1 MAIAPIKEANPAD
14 IPQQLRQMADRI
26 EAGEYG
32 EVATVIGIVDS
43 GAGVDIFGWGLIDGL
58 RCIGLMSIGLAKVN
72 NMTLD

>member
-32 EVATVIGIVDS
+32 EVATVIGIVDR